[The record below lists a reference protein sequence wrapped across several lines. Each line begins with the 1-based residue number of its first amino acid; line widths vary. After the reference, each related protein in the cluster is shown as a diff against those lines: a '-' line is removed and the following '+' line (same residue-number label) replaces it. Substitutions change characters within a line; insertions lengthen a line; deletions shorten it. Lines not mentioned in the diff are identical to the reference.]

1 MHVRI
6 ATCKTLPEPDVDE
19 ELLLGALVARGL
31 RPRMVAWDD
40 PAADWDEPTPTVIR
54 STWNYIHDLGAFH
67 AWAARAARAA
77 PLWNPL
83 DVVQWNAHKSYLD
96 ELAARRCPVV
106 PTAFYTRGAPVV
118 DLQADLA
125 FHGFGEIVV
134 KPTVGAGSF
143 ATRRFSASPEARAEA
158 ERFLR
163 ELLAERDVMVQ
174 AYVPSVETH
183 GERSLVFVDGEIT
196 HAMRKAPR
204 FSGQDEAVTGP
215 HPIAAEERRLA
226 EEALAPWASRLLY
239 GRVDMAPDA
248 TGKPM
253 IMELELI
260 EPSLFLQQYP
270 PALERLVTAILS
282 RVG

>member
-1 MHVRI
+1 
-6 ATCKTLPEPDVDE
+6 
-19 ELLLGALVARGL
+19 
-31 RPRMVAWDD
+31 
-40 PAADWDEPTPTVIR
+40 
-54 STWNYIHDLGAFH
+54 
-67 AWAARAARAA
+67 
-77 PLWNPL
+77 
-83 DVVQWNAHKSYLD
+83 VQWNAHKSYLD